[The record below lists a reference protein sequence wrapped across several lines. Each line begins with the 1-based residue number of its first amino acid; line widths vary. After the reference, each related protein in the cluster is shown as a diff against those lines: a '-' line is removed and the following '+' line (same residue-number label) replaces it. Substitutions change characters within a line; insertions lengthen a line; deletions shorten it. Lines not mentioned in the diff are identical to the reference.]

1 MLKDLKN
8 NVESDKTV
16 WGMVGGGRGK
26 VKSLAL
32 NAKVISELEEIEG
45 KSV

>member
-1 MLKDLKN
+1 MLKGLKN

-16 WGMVGGGRGK
+16 WAMVVGGGGE

>member
-16 WGMVGGGRGK
+16 WGVGGE
-26 VKSLAL
+26 VKSMAL